1 MSDWSS
7 DVGSS
12 DLVELTCAGR
22 TDRGVH
28 AWGQVVSLDLA
39 ADSDLDSLQR
49 SLNKLCGPEIVV
61 REVTAAA
68 PDFDARFSA
77 KARTYRY
84 TVLNRE
90 VPDPFSAHLSW
101 HVPQPLSLDLLQLAG
116 APFLGEHDFPAF
128 CRRPK
133 VDYDREPPPRV
144 RRLLPPDRRSPGAG
158 NEVG

>member
-1 MSDWSS
+1 MAGHP
-7 DVGSS
+7 VG
-12 DLVELTCAGR
+12 LTCAVR

-28 AWGQVVSLDLA
+28 AWGQVVSLYLA

-61 REVTAAA
+61 RDVTAAA

-90 VPDPFSAHLSW
+90 VPDPFRPHLSW
-101 HVPQPLSLDLLQLAG
+101 PVPHPLAPALLELARD
-116 APFLGEHDFPAF
+116 PFLGAHDFSAF
-128 CRRPK
+128 CRRPQ
-133 VDYDREPPPRV
+133 VRSEERRV
-144 RRLLPPDRRSPGAG
+144 GKEG
-158 NEVG
+158 

>member
-1 MSDWSS
+1 MAGHP
-7 DVGSS
+7 VG
-12 DLVELTCAGR
+12 LTCAVR

-28 AWGQVVSLDLA
+28 AWGQVVSLYLA

-90 VPDPFSAHLSW
+90 VLDPFSEHLTW
-101 HVPQPLSLDLLQLAG
+101 HVPQPLSLTLLALDSD
-116 APFLGEHDFPAF
+116 PFLGQHDFSACCLRPMVDDDQEHTTPS
-128 CRRPK
+128 RRTPRA
-133 VDYDREPPPRV
+133 DRNTQPE
-144 RRLLPPDRRSPGAG
+144 GAC
-158 NEVG
+158 